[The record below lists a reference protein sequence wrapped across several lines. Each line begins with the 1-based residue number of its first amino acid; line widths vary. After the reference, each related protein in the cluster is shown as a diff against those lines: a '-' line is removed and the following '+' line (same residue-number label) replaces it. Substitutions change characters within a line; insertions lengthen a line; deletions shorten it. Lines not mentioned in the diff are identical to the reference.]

1 MRPAPFPATQAFALP
16 TPPPNPFEGGF
27 RLTQAGMSRALAE
40 GTTVLV
46 GRDPEAAIILADP
59 RVSGR
64 HAELSVRQGRVVVRD
79 LGSTAGTF
87 VNGQRIEGTV
97 EIAAGAEVRFG
108 PTAFRLEAV
117 PVLASG

>member
-1 MRPAPFPATQAFALP
+1 MI
-16 TPPPNPFEGGF
+16 
-27 RLTQAGMSRALAE
+27 RALAE

-46 GRDPEAAIILADP
+46 GRDPDAGLVLGDP

-64 HAELSVRQGRVVVRD
+64 HAELTVRQGRVVVRD

-87 VNGQRIEGTV
+87 VNGQRVEGTV

-117 PVLASG
+117 PAAARG